1 MARLDRSSTM
11 AWVASDGAPVSRVIL
26 VVVVEVGLLPPSSGL
41 PQEGS
46 QGGVMAV
53 DCSAMAARFRAK
65 FTRDKALF
73 IGIPI

>member
-11 AWVASDGAPVSRVIL
+11 AWVASDGAPVLGVIL

-46 QGGVMAV
+46 ARRRDGGRLL
-53 DCSAMAARFRAK
+53 SN
-65 FTRDKALF
+65 
-73 IGIPI
+73 GG